1 MGQQG
6 LRHTP
11 VPVFGASTSVRAWR
25 RTLDTCFSWRKICRV
40 QGSVPLLANIKAS
53 TLGGVYIGGP
63 AYTFSKPENPAELI
77 DDLVLLHTKLVDL
90 GVVYRNGK
98 VYLADLEETDV

>member
-1 MGQQG
+1 VVIFG
-6 LRHTP
+6 RTP
-11 VPVFGASTSVRAWR
+11 HQALFQARPAACVGTFH
-25 RTLDTCFSWRKICRV
+25 
-40 QGSVPLLANIKAS
+40 
-53 TLGGVYIGGP
+53 GGP

>member
-1 MGQQG
+1 M
-6 LRHTP
+6 LRIPLITCDL
-11 VPVFGASTSVRAWR
+11 VVIVS
-25 RTLDTCFSWRKICRV
+25 LDIFYFKQKKIPT
-40 QGSVPLLANIKAS
+40 GSEEVGIFF
-53 TLGGVYIGGP
+53 GGP